1 MERRLRMMIAGSMA
15 VWVPVASASEPAPPV
30 VDPAKVFR
38 LKAQPDAS
46 ALPAIETPTISQ

>member
-15 VWVPVASASEPAPPV
+15 VWVPVASATEPAPTV

-38 LKAQPDAS
+38 LKAQPAADRA
-46 ALPAIETPTISQ
+46 PA

>member
-15 VWVPVASASEPAPPV
+15 VWVPVASAAEPTPKV

-38 LKAQPDAS
+38 LKAQPVADRA
-46 ALPAIETPTISQ
+46 PA

>member
-15 VWVPVASASEPAPPV
+15 VWVPVASASEPAPSV
-30 VDPAKVFR
+30 IDPAKVFR

-46 ALPAIETPTISQ
+46 ALPAIETPTTSQ

>member
-15 VWVPVASASEPAPPV
+15 VWVPVASATEHAPTV

-38 LKAQPDAS
+38 LKAQPVAS